1 MKIKRRGLLSFV
13 ILLLSASY
21 LIFSLLEFYTQARI
35 HEANELSFAGER
47 LPQSAQ
53 IAHTLFHAGM
63 EEELIDFLE
72 DLRSIDRVHSYAIY
86 RGRGLATL
94 LERSRGPRLEAGRL
108 AGLPELQSV
117 QVIAYAPR
125 EESPLPFG
133 ELFPLGGPHESD
145 ASIEYNLRLAED
157 TVLSLALRKTGQQPL
172 FLYAL
177 EKSKERLALNFLA
190 IVGIAALLV
199 WWNIRD
205 IRTLVDRLHNR
216 QRSEDTPIEAK
227 SREAEILI
235 RGIET
240 YEWRSR
246 ILQERTRKLEGEILP
261 ALRGEMDSG
270 RKAPYNF
277 ECTLVRTDINGFSNI
292 FNSPLQEHLIEQI
305 NAFFTE
311 ACECISRYGGLVY
324 EFIGDEVIFYIKDDY
339 SADANSSRG
348 TSITSVAKAAAC
360 VADPNMIAERYD
372 QACKTEKGYRFTIK
386 SALAHGSL
394 RYGQLVNGHSLSGPP
409 LIESVRILS
418 NVQEKDVNVLYFD
431 ERHRT
436 ALEPWFG
443 VEWTGEFELKGVNP
457 RSQLHRLSSRP
468 PVTLWLDRVF
478 VQGEVEKLPAIGL
491 YRNDHDLARICL
503 NLRERCAQTSEANT
517 ELLDRAVFQLR
528 ESLAPRGGPALAEAL
543 VDLIDAALHRAQRQ
557 SNAWNWRLTAS
568 SVMLILRFIP
578 PQLLTS
584 RLLGLFE
591 QLLASPDARTVANSV
606 EAFSRFDSNLL
617 DSILDPLQRDQRN
630 RVAANAILRSALK
643 GLNKDVEDRLRSML
657 ASPDQGRQASGLW
670 ALGEIV
676 YHYDRHEP
684 VTLATRPELLA
695 LVEHALGL
703 IDSDN
708 DMIRRQARRLLNR
721 KTAIAV

>member
-1 MKIKRRGLLSFV
+1 MKFKRRGLLSLCIFF
-13 ILLLSASY
+13 LSASY
-21 LIFSLLEFYTQARI
+21 SLFSLLEFYAQARI
-35 HEANELSFAGER
+35 HEATELRFAGER

-53 IAHTLFHAGM
+53 IAHTLYQAGM
-63 EEELIDFLE
+63 EEELINFLE
-72 DLRSIDRVHSYAIY
+72 DLRSIERIHSYSIY
-86 RGRGLATL
+86 RGRGLASA
-94 LERSRGPRLEAGRL
+94 LERSRGPRLDATVL
-108 AGLPELQSV
+108 AKLPDLQSI
-117 QVIAYAPR
+117 QVLAYAPR

-133 ELFPLGGPHESD
+133 ELFPMGGPHESD

-157 TVLSLALRKTGQQPL
+157 TVLSMALRKSGQQSL

-177 EKSKERLALNFLA
+177 DKSKERLALNFLA
-190 IVGIAALLV
+190 IVGIAALLI
-199 WWNIRD
+199 WWNVRD
-205 IRTLVDRLHNR
+205 IRRLVDRLHNR
-216 QRSEDTPIEAK
+216 HRFEDTPIEAK
-227 SREAEILI
+227 TREAEILI

-261 ALRGEMDSG
+261 ALRGELDSG

-292 FNSPLQEHLIEQI
+292 FNSPLQEHLIEHI

-324 EFIGDEVIFYIKDDY
+324 EFIGDEVIFYIKDEHPQILEPGNAF
-339 SADANSSRG
+339 SM
-348 TSITSVAKAAAC
+348 TSVAKAAAC
-360 VADPNMIAERYD
+360 VADLNTIAERYD
-372 QACKTEKGYRFTIK
+372 EKCRAEKNYRFTIK

-418 NVQEKDVNVLYFD
+418 NVHEKDVNVLYFD

-443 VEWTGEFELKGVNP
+443 LEWTGEYELKGVNP
-457 RSQLHRLSSRP
+457 RSQLHRLTTRP
-468 PVTLWLDRVF
+468 PVTRWLERF
-478 VQGEVEKLPAIGL
+478 FNHGELDKLAAIGL
-491 YRNDHDLARICL
+491 YRSDHDLARICL
-503 NLRERCAQTSEANT
+503 HLRERCAQVSDDKT

-543 VDLIDAALHRAQRQ
+543 VDLIDAALQRAQKQ
-557 SNAWNWRLTAS
+557 STTWNWRLTAS

-591 QLLASPDARTVANSV
+591 QLLASPDSRTVANSV

-617 DSILDPLQRDQRN
+617 DNILDPLQRDQRN

-643 GLNKDVEDRLRSML
+643 GLDDEVEERLRAML
-657 ASPDQGRQASGLW
+657 SSPDSGRQASGLW

-703 IDSDN
+703 MDSDN
-708 DMIRRQARRLLNR
+708 EMIRRQARRLLNR
-721 KTAIAV
+721 KTAIAG